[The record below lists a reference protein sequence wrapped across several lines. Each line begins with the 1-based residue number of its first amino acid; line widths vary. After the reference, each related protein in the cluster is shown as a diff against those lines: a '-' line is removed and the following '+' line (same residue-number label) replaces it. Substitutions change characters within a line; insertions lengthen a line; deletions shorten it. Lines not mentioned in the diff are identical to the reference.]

1 MSGFTRDRDKKNIF
15 CLNTEEKKYGAESEA
30 HKDSDTEN
38 NVRAGLNHAN
48 IYLLL
53 ERQDKNGTLY

>member
-1 MSGFTRDRDKKNIF
+1 MALLETETKKYTI

-30 HKDSDTEN
+30 HKVSDKEN

-53 ERQDKNGTLY
+53 EKQDKKGKLY